1 MHQGTQGIL
10 RKLPVS
16 IPSLT
21 LWARSAWNTV
31 AAGVE
36 AMEAG
41 AEVSRGVGVLVG
53 TMGAVVVRSCVNT
66 GIKDMG
72 ILPTLLLPRPRPAWL
87 HPQPCR
93 PYHH

>member
-1 MHQGTQGIL
+1 MHQGTYGIL
-10 RKLPVS
+10 RKLLDS

-87 HPQPCR
+87 HPQPSR